1 MLVALIATIV
11 GQASAQDLKIRDV
24 FKQMPDSLMPYLT
37 GNNRLDFIDFM
48 DSNMKA
54 SVSNQTGGNSE
65 MTALTDDSL
74 SIRMSDAL
82 RVDMMLM
89 SLDEPVDSIRQ
100 VIVFV
105 ETFLTDTIY
114 GESVCKIY
122 TVDWQPVTKDV
133 PFNEAQKSRLSES
146 LSWKSPMKTISTRVF
161 ILCLTVLRP
170 TVIVRM
176 CNRAMT
182 TISKSITGAMGGST
196 ILKTMKTISIVTIS
210 PIRWFGNSRLTME
223 ERIGL

>member
-1 MLVALIATIV
+1 
-11 GQASAQDLKIRDV
+11 
-24 FKQMPDSLMPYLT
+24 MPDSLMPYLT

-89 SLDEPVDSIRQ
+89 I
-100 VIVFV
+100 V

-133 PFNEAQKSRLSES
+133 PFNEAQKDRLSRLN
-146 LSWKSPMKTISTRVF
+146 LQ
-161 ILCLTVLRP
+161 
-170 TVIVRM
+170 
-176 CNRAMT
+176 N
-182 TISKSITGAMGGST
+182 
-196 ILKTMKTISIVTIS
+196 ILKWDDDKLN
-210 PIRWFGNSRLTME
+210 NS
-223 ERIGL
+223 